1 MKRIKLLFALTA
13 VLAGAGTA
21 IATTGKPGASSA
33 VEVNRNWIDWN
44 GDLLVN
50 VPKSV
55 ADLYCASSIDIC
67 LRAQDNVYIIQ
78 MDIYLEFAVTIF
90 IHQGADHPLMY
101 LHLL

>member
-21 IATTGKPGASSA
+21 IATTGKPGASAA

-44 GDLLVN
+44 DDLVLVN

-67 LRAQDNVYIIQ
+67 LRAQDNVYIHTNG
-78 MDIYLEFAVTIF
+78 YL
-90 IHQGADHPLMY
+90 P
-101 LHLL
+101 

>member
-21 IATTGKPGASSA
+21 IATTGKPGASAA

-44 GDLLVN
+44 DDLVLVN

-67 LRAQDNVYIIQ
+67 LRAQDNLYIHTNG
-78 MDIYLEFAVTIF
+78 YL
-90 IHQGADHPLMY
+90 P
-101 LHLL
+101 

>member
-21 IATTGKPGASSA
+21 IGTTGKPVASSA

-44 GDLLVN
+44 DDLVLVN

-67 LRAQDNVYIIQ
+67 LRAQDNVYIHTNG
-78 MDIYLEFAVTIF
+78 YL
-90 IHQGADHPLMY
+90 P
-101 LHLL
+101 